1 MNYVTIRRNA
11 TKKIEALLSQAV
23 AIEGS
28 YYDDMDGT
36 VYYSK
41 TPAEI
46 LADLQEYTRIY
57 ARTDEAGKVLDVH
70 FSRYSGNGI
79 TAWLDVEHARR
90 TLYPS
95 AFAKLFPTDPQ
106 SVEYFAQQKAEAD
119 AKAKAKRDA
128 CEQEQRRLEAEPEP
142 LTYAVG
148 DKFIARFASLNKRGT
163 AEEYRAEC
171 VKPEREDKR
180 TCANWYDQLCQVQ
193 RVLRLNAGEFAHL
206 CNNLMEPR
214 DDLGEGGTNSDA
226 PIEWAERTE
235 LWQLSELE
243 RQLWIDASYH
253 LVTVVL
259 CDGCRPLVIDAQG
272 YSYARYV
279 GLYPRPVA
287 RELPAN
293 VVVFPGNRT
302 AH

>member
-1 MNYVTIRRNA
+1 MSYVTIRRNA

-23 AIEGS
+23 AIKGS

-46 LADLQEYTRIY
+46 LADLPEYDRIY

-70 FSRYSGNGI
+70 FSRYRGNGI

-95 AFAKLFPTDPQ
+95 AFAELFPNDPQ
-106 SVEYFAQQKAEAD
+106 SVEYFAKQKAEAD
-119 AKAKAKRDA
+119 AKAKREAS
-128 CEQEQRRLEAEPEP
+128 EQERARLEAAPEP
-142 LTYAVG
+142 LTYNVG
-148 DKFIARFASLNKRGT
+148 DKFIARFASLNKQCT
-163 AEEYRAEC
+163 AEGYLAEC
-171 VKPEREDKR
+171 VKPERDEEGRSK
-180 TCANWYDQLCQVQ
+180 CPNWRDELCKVEK
-193 RVLRLNAGEFAHL
+193 VLHLTKAEFSHL
-206 CNNLMEPR
+206 CNNLMESR
-214 DDLGEGGTNSDA
+214 DDLGDGGTGSDTEIDLA
-226 PIEWAERTE
+226 GRE
-235 LWQLSELE
+235 LWQLSDAE
-243 RQLWIDASYH
+243 RADYIEKSWHA
-253 LVTVVL
+253 VTVVL

-272 YSYARYV
+272 YQYARYV

-293 VVVFPGNRT
+293 VIVFLGNGT